1 MKETDELFNTFW
13 DAYGLK
19 RDRLAA
25 LRAWKRL
32 SMKDRRDAIRGIAAY
47 RADCEKRGISM
58 MYGQGYL
65 SHRRWEDELSAPS
78 TAQPYGDMEE
88 W

>member
-1 MKETDELFNTFW
+1 MPKSDELFNTFW

-25 LRAWKRL
+25 LRAWNRL
-32 SMKDRRDAIRGIAAY
+32 SMKDRRAAIRGIAAY
-47 RADCEKRGISM
+47 RADCQKRGISM

-65 SHRRWEDELSAPS
+65 NHRRWEDEFPAPS
-78 TAQPYGDMEE
+78 PTQPDGDMEE

>member
-1 MKETDELFNTFW
+1 MKENDELFNTFW

-32 SMKDRRDAIRGIAAY
+32 SANDRRDAIRGIAAY
-47 RADCEKRGISM
+47 RADCQQRGISM

-65 SHRRWEDELSAPS
+65 NHRRWEDEISAPS
-78 TAQPYGDMEE
+78 PAQNFDDMEE